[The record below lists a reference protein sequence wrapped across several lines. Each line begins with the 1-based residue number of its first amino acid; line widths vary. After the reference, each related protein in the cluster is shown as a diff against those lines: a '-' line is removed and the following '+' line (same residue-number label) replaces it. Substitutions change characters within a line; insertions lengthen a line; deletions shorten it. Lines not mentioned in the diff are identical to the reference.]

1 MLKTSQEVRAVV
13 AALGRGG
20 LSAPVELMAVPPLGR
35 GSLSIDADAE
45 PSAAAL
51 FRTAAC
57 GHVLHGFGT
66 VFREQY
72 QYTTDKVTGATVA
85 PHDLEQLLL
94 GDETRH
100 AASDAVYFAT
110 APSTRPDA
118 FLSHTWADSALLKYL
133 ALCYRTNLGR
143 AVLASWATWAA
154 IVLTLVGTHAW
165 DVTALGGI
173 AWLKFAFLG
182 APSTVFFATFFFGH
196 AVMSALAP
204 LGLGRE
210 EQWWLDKLCIHQTR
224 EAWKLAGV
232 QMLPTFVQS
241 SDRLV
246 LLWSESYF
254 SRLWCACEM
263 ATFLST
269 HRPHAVDV
277 QPLWL
282 APWVLSTIVVDIGC
296 GFLVQL
302 LMPGNGVLPPIAAWN
317 AAFGTFGTVPAAAIA
332 MGFGYAPSIVP
343 NLVAFRAKAQAHRRM
358 LGQLDEF
365 KLSACHCAV
374 ESDRG
379 HVEAHIAKL
388 FGSHADPIEA
398 FEAMVRRDFKRV
410 VVSKVG
416 TGASRM
422 PLSLALLPFLPLYWS
437 SANDIFGCDGAACAQ
452 NAAVEGFDSAWQ
464 LVLAAAGAWA
474 FMLLCASP
482 FTYPFIFWALERTE
496 QLEGAWA
503 RNLAGAAAIFSAF
516 FFIMGAAGGVGAT
529 CAYQVVGTCGADS
542 WWVLALVAAI
552 VSSLGGLSWL
562 FLERGPVHDD
572 HSCGE

>member
-1 MLKTSQEVRAVV
+1 MIDMARAI
-13 AALGRGG
+13 
-20 LSAPVELMAVPPLGR
+20 E
-35 GSLSIDADAE
+35 IDGE
-45 PSAAAL
+45 PSDASL
-51 FRTAAC
+51 FRAAGC
-57 GHVLHGFGT
+57 GHVLSGFGA
-66 VFREQY
+66 VFQEQY
-72 QYTTDKVTGATVA
+72 QYTTTKATGATIRV
-85 PHDLEQLLL
+85 LEQHLL

-100 AASDAVYFAT
+100 EAADAVYFAT
-110 APSTRPDA
+110 APCPRPDA

-133 ALCYRTNLGR
+133 ALCYRTNLRR
-143 AVLASWATWAA
+143 AVLASWVTWAA
-154 IVLTLVGTHAW
+154 IVLTLIGTHGW
-165 DVTALGGI
+165 DLTALGGI
-173 AWLKFAFLG
+173 AWLNFAFLG
-182 APSTVFFATFFFGH
+182 VPSFVFFATFFFGH
-196 AVMSALAP
+196 AVVSA

-269 HRPHAVDV
+269 HHPHAVDV

-282 APWVLSTIVVDIGC
+282 APWMLSTIAVDIGC

-302 LMPGNGVLPPIAAWN
+302 LMPGNGVLPPVADWN

-332 MGFGYAPSIVP
+332 MGFGYAPSILP
-343 NLVAFRAKAQAHRRM
+343 NLIAFRAKAQAHRRM
-358 LGQLDEF
+358 IEQLDEF
-365 KLSACHCAV
+365 TLGACLCAV
-374 ESDRG
+374 ESDRA

-388 FGSHADPIEA
+388 FGAHADPIEA
-398 FEAMVRRDFKRV
+398 FEAMVRKDFKSV

-416 TGASRM
+416 TGASGM

-452 NAAVEGFDSAWQ
+452 NAAVEGFDSGLQ

-474 FMLLCASP
+474 FMLSLTS

-503 RNLAGAAAIFSAF
+503 RNLAGAAAIFFAF
-516 FFIMGAAGGVGAT
+516 FVIMGAASGVGAT
-529 CAYQVVGTCGADS
+529 CSYQVVGTYGADP
-542 WWVLALVAAI
+542 WWVAALSAAVLA
-552 VSSLGGLSWL
+552 SFCGMGWL
-562 FLERGPVHDD
+562 FWA
-572 HSCGE
+572 

>member
-1 MLKTSQEVRAVV
+1 VLKTSQEVRAVV

-72 QYTTDKVTGATVA
+72 QYTTAKVTGATVA

-246 LLWSESYF
+246 LLW
-254 SRLWCACEM
+254 RVR
-263 ATFLST
+263 ATF
-269 HRPHAVDV
+269 P
-277 QPLWL
+277 
-282 APWVLSTIVVDIGC
+282 GC
-296 GFLVQL
+296 GARARWLPSSL
-302 LMPGNGVLPPIAAWN
+302 HTALMPSTCSLCGWHLGCCLPSSW
-317 AAFGTFGTVPAAAIA
+317 TSAAASSSSFSCLA
-332 MGFGYAPSIVP
+332 
-343 NLVAFRAKAQAHRRM
+343 
-358 LGQLDEF
+358 
-365 KLSACHCAV
+365 
-374 ESDRG
+374 
-379 HVEAHIAKL
+379 
-388 FGSHADPIEA
+388 
-398 FEAMVRRDFKRV
+398 
-410 VVSKVG
+410 
-416 TGASRM
+416 TASC
-422 PLSLALLPFLPLYWS
+422 LP
-437 SANDIFGCDGAACAQ
+437 
-452 NAAVEGFDSAWQ
+452 
-464 LVLAAAGAWA
+464 
-474 FMLLCASP
+474 
-482 FTYPFIFWALERTE
+482 
-496 QLEGAWA
+496 
-503 RNLAGAAAIFSAF
+503 
-516 FFIMGAAGGVGAT
+516 
-529 CAYQVVGTCGADS
+529 
-542 WWVLALVAAI
+542 
-552 VSSLGGLSWL
+552 
-562 FLERGPVHDD
+562 
-572 HSCGE
+572 